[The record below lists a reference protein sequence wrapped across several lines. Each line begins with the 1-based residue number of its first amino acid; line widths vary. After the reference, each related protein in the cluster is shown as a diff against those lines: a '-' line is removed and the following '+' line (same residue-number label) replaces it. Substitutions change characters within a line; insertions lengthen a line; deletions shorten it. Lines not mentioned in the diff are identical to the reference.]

1 MSRGSLS
8 CPHTFVDEKPW
19 EEQAAAEGGAG
30 CGGETQERETQTQIS
45 FPLNAF
51 SSPIN
56 AFHKITNITQSERE
70 SRSKIG
76 SGERPARNRKD
87 VGFSL
92 LFCLLCLPPCLN
104 SRSGPIRGCFWSKG
118 AVVWRLCAVKLV
130 VLPVEVSFPGGGGSY
145 SSVAAGPCLRE
156 VEAFSAPPSSV
167 LSPEGEGSL
176 SLASPVLGVSVRWIG
191 FGSRLWLVCG
201 SGFVVPSGS
210 RICSVG

>member
-1 MSRGSLS
+1 MMTLRALVVKGTLA
-8 CPHTFVDEKPW
+8 FVGFK
-19 EEQAAAEGGAG
+19 AV
-30 CGGETQERETQTQIS
+30 
-45 FPLNAF
+45 
-51 SSPIN
+51 
-56 AFHKITNITQSERE
+56 HKITNITQSERE

-76 SGERPARNRKD
+76 SGERSARERACRRRSPSSNRKD

-92 LFCLLCLPPCLN
+92 LFRLLCLPPCLS

-118 AVVWRLCAVKLV
+118 AVVWRLGAVKLV

-156 VEAFSAPPSSV
+156 VEAFSVPPSSV

-176 SLASPVLGVSVRWIG
+176 SLASPVLSVSVRWIG